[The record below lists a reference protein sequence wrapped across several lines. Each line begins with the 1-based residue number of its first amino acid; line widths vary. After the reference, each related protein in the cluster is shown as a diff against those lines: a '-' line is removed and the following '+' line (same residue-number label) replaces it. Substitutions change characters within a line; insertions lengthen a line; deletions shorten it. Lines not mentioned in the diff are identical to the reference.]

1 MRRIVLWAMSTITV
15 LVLLFSYSTSRSST
29 AVVAAESR
37 QVTTTSKTSESSG
50 SSSGS
55 SSASSG
61 DSSGQEPAAADDG
74 TADDTSDSGA
84 ASGATGTTGSGSSG
98 SGSSGS
104 GSSGSGSSSSS
115 GSTTVEGDAV
125 MTRFGNVQVKIT
137 VSSGKITAAEVLQVP
152 WEDRHD
158 QMINSRA
165 VPVYNEETVQA
176 QSASIDVVSGATV
189 TWEGYTQSL
198 QSAIDRA
205 NI

>member
-1 MRRIVLWAMSTITV
+1 MRRIVLWAMSTVTV

-37 QVTTTSKTSESSG
+37 QVTTTSKTAESSG

-61 DSSGQEPAAADDG
+61 DSSGQEPAAAADG
-74 TADDTSDSGA
+74 TATGSSDASSG
-84 ASGATGTTGSGSSG
+84 TSGSSG
-98 SGSSGS
+98 SAAKAP
-104 GSSGSGSSSSS
+104 

-125 MTRFGNVQVKIT
+125 TTRFGNVQVKIT
-137 VSSGKITAAEVLQVP
+137 VTDGKITASEVLQVP

-165 VPVYNEETVQA
+165 VPVYNDEAVQA
-176 QSASIDVVSGATV
+176 QSADIDVVSGATV